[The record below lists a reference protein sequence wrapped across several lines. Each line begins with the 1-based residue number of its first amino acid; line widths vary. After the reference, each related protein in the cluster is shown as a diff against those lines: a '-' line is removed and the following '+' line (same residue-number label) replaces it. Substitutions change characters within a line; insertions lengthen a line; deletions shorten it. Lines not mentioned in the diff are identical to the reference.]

1 MFTRLHIPNWLTAFR
16 VAVIPLIIAAIYLWP
31 QCWTL
36 PFTLF
41 LLAGISDFLDG
52 WLARKWEVK
61 SSFGRM
67 LDPIAD
73 KLLIAAILVVMI
85 DTGQL
90 SGWNILPV
98 LIILL
103 RELLVSGLREYM
115 SDINITMHVTA
126 LAKWKT
132 ATQLVATGLLLL
144 PPPVAGYG
152 LWLLWLAGIL
162 TAITGY
168 QYARDVLKNI

>member
-31 QCWTL
+31 QCWT
-36 PFTLF
+36 
-41 LLAGISDFLDG
+41 
-52 WLARKWEVK
+52 RKWEVK